1 MINAT
6 DRQTD
11 RRTDDR
17 QTTCDRKIALCTVV
31 HLAVKNEVDPMT
43 RCVDMAIRNS
53 TYHEGRRESLMVPF
67 ERPMVISWV
76 LGVTI
81 ALSLTIFGRNLP
93 SNVCDVQINTGWV
106 TFGQNFRGV
115 LFGVN
120 LWCWGLQRANT
131 PRLASS
137 EIILEEFQPMSS
149 RYLNVTDR
157 QTDHRRTDDLP

>member
-81 ALSLTIFGRNLP
+81 NIKSNL
-93 SNVCDVQINTGWV
+93 
-106 TFGQNFRGV
+106 
-115 LFGVN
+115 
-120 LWCWGLQRANT
+120 
-131 PRLASS
+131 
-137 EIILEEFQPMSS
+137 
-149 RYLNVTDR
+149 YLN
-157 QTDHRRTDDLP
+157 QE